1 MRRIN
6 AALALLTLLYLC
18 GGTARAQST
27 TGTIRGH
34 VTDAQGLA
42 LPGVTISATSPNLQ
56 GVRSAVSAENGDYVL
71 TSLPSGTYTLTFEL
85 SGFQRVQ
92 RTMGLAPTQD
102 IPLEV
107 ELGPA
112 AVSEEVNVVGT
123 QRRRPHPDR
132 AGRDQLQAGP
142 DREPANQPRH
152 QRLPAA
158 GAGRPPHGTER
169 RLLDCGGRV
178 VRKSVPGERRHRQ
191 REPARAG
198 ERSLYRGCHPGND
211 CGDGWDFGRVQA
223 ASAGASSTSSPSLAE
238 TTTRDRSAKRC
249 STTDGGRLRRSRSA
263 PLSPTRRTGNCG

>member
-1 MRRIN
+1 MPRLFPRRVVDMRRIN

-18 GGTARAQST
+18 GTAHAQST

-56 GVRSAVSAENGDYVL
+56 GVRSAVSAENGDYIL

-112 AVSEEVNVVGT
+112 AVSEEVNVVGRNADVLT
-123 QRRRPHPDR
+123 QTAQVATNFKGDLIASLPTNRDINAYLLLAPAVHPT
-132 AGRDQLQAGP
+132 GP
-142 DREPANQPRH
+142 NGGYSI
-152 QRLPAA
+152 A
-158 GAGRPPHGTER
+158 GA
-169 RLLDCGGRV
+169 
-178 VRKSVPGERRHRQ
+178 
-191 REPARAG
+191 
-198 ERSLYRGCHPGND
+198 
-211 CGDGWDFGRVQA
+211 
-223 ASAGASSTSSPSLAE
+223 ASFES
-238 TTTRDRSAKRC
+238 
-249 STTDGGRLRRSRSA
+249 
-263 PLSPTRRTGNCG
+263 